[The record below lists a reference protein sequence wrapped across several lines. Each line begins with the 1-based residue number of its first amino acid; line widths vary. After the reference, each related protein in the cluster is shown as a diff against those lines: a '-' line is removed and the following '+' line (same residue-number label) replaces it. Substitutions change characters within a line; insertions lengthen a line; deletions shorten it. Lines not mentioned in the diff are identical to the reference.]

1 MKNEYCAEVGRR
13 IRELRVARGMTQE
26 ELATALGKSGRS
38 YISKIELGER
48 DIDHGEIAK
57 LSAVL
62 ITTPGYIVLG
72 KELQESNLTPTEQD
86 LIDKYRALPDWM
98 QRLARDN
105 LNALYREKQE
115 YDKIRQQDEA

>member
-38 YISKIELGER
+38 YISKIELGDR
-48 DIDHGEIAK
+48 DIDHCEIAR

-62 ITTPGYIVLG
+62 NATPGYIVLG
-72 KELQESNLTPTEQD
+72 EELQESNLTPIEQD
-86 LIDKYRALPDWM
+86 LIDKYRTLPSWM

-115 YDKIRQQDEA
+115 YDKMQKNEA